1 MYEYVCRQFCDS
13 LFLCYCLV
21 WFHGHDIS
29 WNVLSLMRTN
39 RISNTHT
46 WVTKKQ
52 KQVTKYEWNNWVSL
66 KNRAVDPM
74 YPNYRASKCEYNLDD
89 IKKAVTFFFLFCFCF
104 IPFIYSFF
112 SLLGIHTS
120 LSSIHKK
127 NQLRHIQLLKWPCQA
142 VSLQFRNVR
151 TETNPI
157 YVLTKMVAP
166 MEDKLDR
173 RQTHNDY
180 TI

>member
-29 WNVLSLMRTN
+29 WNVLSFMRTN
-39 RISNTHT
+39 RISKTHT

-66 KNRAVDPM
+66 KNRAVDPGVSQLSCFKM
-74 YPNYRASKCEYNLDD
+74 WIQFRRHKEGCY
-89 IKKAVTFFFLFCFCF
+89 VFLSLLLLLHT
-104 IPFIYSFF
+104 IYLQFF

-120 LSSIHKK
+120 LSSIQKK
-127 NQLRHIQLLKWPCQA
+127 QLRHIQLLKWPCQA

-157 YVLTKMVAP
+157 YVLTKMAYG
-166 MEDKLDR
+166 R
-173 RQTHNDY
+173 
-180 TI
+180 

>member
-66 KNRAVDPM
+66 KNRAVDPDVSQLSCFKM
-74 YPNYRASKCEYNLDD
+74 WIQFRRHKEGC
-89 IKKAVTFFFLFCFCF
+89 TFFFLFCFCF

-120 LSSIHKK
+120 LSSIQKK
-127 NQLRHIQLLKWPCQA
+127 PASSHS
-142 VSLQFRNVR
+142 V
-151 TETNPI
+151 TEMAMSSGFTPISKCTNWNESNI
-157 YVLTKMVAP
+157 CANENGCAYG
-166 MEDKLDR
+166 R
-173 RQTHNDY
+173 
-180 TI
+180 